1 VAEMPRKCAMGEIT
15 FKIKNKR
22 TNEKRERIRESFL
35 KISNCREDKSE
46 LGN

>member
-1 VAEMPRKCAMGEIT
+1 MCNGGRKV
-15 FKIKNKR
+15 IKEKYLR
-22 TNEKRERIRESFL
+22 INEKRERIRESFL